1 MDRFYVTTPIYYVN
15 GAPHLGHAYTT
26 VLADALAR
34 HHRQRGRAVRFVTGT
49 DEHGLKVQRAAEA
62 LGMAPK
68 ELADQ
73 NAGRFEALFRRLG
86 LSHDR
91 FIRTTDADHVATA
104 LGLLERL
111 IAAGDVYLG
120 AYEGWYAAADEA
132 FYEEDE
138 VADGRAKESGAAV
151 EWVRE
156 ESYFFR
162 LGRYQEALL
171 AWYAQDPAP
180 ILPESRRNEVQR
192 FVEGGL
198 RDLSISRTTFSWGV
212 PWPGD
217 PRHVLY
223 VWVDALTNYLT
234 AAGGLE
240 AAASE
245 GWWPAD
251 LQLIGKDILRFHA
264 VYWPAFLLSA
274 GLPLPRR
281 ILTHGWWT
289 APSGE
294 KQSKSKGNVVDVDLL
309 LDRYPL
315 DAFRFF
321 LFRDKPVAGDGSFSE
336 ERLLARCNAE
346 LADNLGNLVN
356 RCLRMLERYRG
367 GVVPAVEAGTH
378 LQDEALRQS
387 LREAAEGIA
396 AAMEACDLMAAST
409 RFISLSG
416 ELNLYVND
424 TAPWALAKAGDA
436 SRLDQVLCQ
445 SLEGIRQ
452 LAVLAYAFMPASS
465 LAILGA
471 LGEPVDGPPTW
482 ESLSAGGL
490 PAGRVLSA
498 PPILF
503 PKLDPEVLGLAAGK
517 DGDEDAD
524 KGAAG

>member
-62 LGMAPK
+62 LGMEPK
-68 ELADQ
+68 ALADQ
-73 NAGRFEALFRRLG
+73 NAGRFRDLFQRLG

-91 FIRTTDADHVATA
+91 FIRTTDPDHVATVEA
-104 LGLLERL
+104 LLKRL
-111 IAAGDVYLG
+111 MAADDVYLG

-138 VADGRAKESGAAV
+138 VADGRATESGATV

-162 LGRYQEALL
+162 LSRYQEPLL
-171 AWYAQDPAP
+171 AWYAQDPSP
-180 ILPESRRNEVQR
+180 LLPETRRNEVQR

-234 AAGGLE
+234 AAGGLD
-240 AAASE
+240 AAAADN
-245 GWWPAD
+245 WWPAD

-281 ILTHGWWT
+281 LLTHGWWT
-289 APSGE
+289 SPSGE

-336 ERLLARCNAE
+336 ARLLSRCNAE

-367 GVVPAVEAGTH
+367 FTVPEVGPSEQP
-378 LQDEALRQS
+378 LDLALRQS
-387 LREAAEGIA
+387 LQDAADGIA
-396 AAMEACDLMAAST
+396 AAMEACDLLAAST
-409 RFISLSG
+409 RFIGLSG

-436 SRLDQVLCQ
+436 ARLDQVLYHA
-445 SLEGIRQ
+445 LEGIRQ
-452 LAVLAYAFMPASS
+452 LAVLAYAFMPSSS
-465 LAILGA
+465 LAILAA
-471 LGEPVDGPPTW
+471 LGEPTDGPPAW
-482 ESLSAGGL
+482 ASLAWGGL
-490 PAGRVLSA
+490 PAGRVVSA

-503 PKLDPEVLGLAAGK
+503 PKLDPEALGLTDGADGTDAA
-517 DGDEDAD
+517 DGSATT
-524 KGAAG
+524 

>member
-34 HHRQRGRAVRFVTGT
+34 HHRQRGNDVRFVTGT
-49 DEHGLKVQRAAEA
+49 DEHGLKVQRAAET
-62 LGMAPK
+62 LGLAPK
-68 ELADQ
+68 ALADQ
-73 NAGRFEALFRRLG
+73 NAARFAGLFQRLG

-91 FIRTTDADHVATA
+91 FIRTTDADHLRTVEAM
-104 LGLLERL
+104 LGRL

-132 FYEEDE
+132 FYDEDE
-138 VADGRAKESGAAV
+138 VVDGRAKESGATV

-162 LGRYQEALL
+162 LSRYQAPLL

-180 ILPESRRNEVQR
+180 ILPEARRNEVQR
-192 FVEGGL
+192 FVAGGL
-198 RDLSISRTTFSWGV
+198 KDLSISRTTFSWGV

-234 AAGGLE
+234 AAGGIPE
-240 AAASE
+240 AGAES
-245 GWWPAD
+245 WWPAD
-251 LQLIGKDILRFHA
+251 LHLIGKDILRFHA
-264 VYWPAFLLSA
+264 VYWPAFLMSA
-274 GLPLPRR
+274 GLALPRR

-294 KQSKSKGNVVDVDLL
+294 KQSKSKGNVVDVDRL

-336 ERLLARCNAE
+336 ERLLGRNNAE

-356 RCLRMLERYRG
+356 RCLRMLERYRQG
-367 GVVPAVEAGTH
+367 RVPEGADSPESLDEGLRRSVADAG
-378 LQDEALRQS
+378 QA
-387 LREAAEGIA
+387 IA
-396 AAMEACDLMAAST
+396 AAIDACDLMAAST
-409 RFISLSG
+409 RFIGLSAD
-416 ELNLYVND
+416 LNVYVND
-424 TAPWALAKAGDA
+424 SQPWVLARTG
-436 SRLDQVLCQ
+436 SEERLDQVLYHC
-445 SLEGIRQ
+445 LEGIRQ
-452 LAVLAYAFMPASS
+452 LAVMAYAFMPASS
-465 LAILGA
+465 LAILEA
-471 LGEPVDGPPTW
+471 LGASVEGPPPW
-482 ESLSAGGL
+482 SGLQWGLL
-490 PAGRVLSA
+490 PAGRQVSA
-498 PPILF
+498 PPLLF
-503 PKLDPEVLGLAAGK
+503 PKLDAEALGLSD
-517 DGDEDAD
+517 DGTEA
-524 KGAAG
+524 